1 MSEAEMTLIM
11 KLFDKSPLLVM
22 CVFLY
27 FGFVVPQRKKAT
39 EEVKAAPAPAAIVQ
53 QYDDSVLIR
62 SIERVEHNLEL
73 TRTEMKVDLAT
84 AKGEILEQVSRLDGI
99 VTQSLL
105 DDRRASIQQHRKGQS
120 S

>member
-39 EEVKAAPAPAAIVQ
+39 EDSGSAKAPVTTILQ
-53 QYDDSVLIR
+53 QYDDVALVHSIGKLDDRIEAVRQEIR
-62 SIERVEHNLEL
+62 
-73 TRTEMKVDLAT
+73 VDLAT
-84 AKGEILEQVSRLDGI
+84 AKSEILDQVSRLDGI
-99 VTQSLL
+99 VTRFLL
-105 DDRRASIQQHRKGQS
+105 DDRQQQNKKGH
-120 S
+120 